1 MGLVEKTWEPV
12 ISPSRDTNSSRQKI
26 LIEVTY
32 RGLSKQ
38 QALYRAELL
47 RRVASVRGQVES
59 AKIVEEW

>member
-12 ISPSRDTNSSRQKI
+12 VPASRDTNTRQKI